1 MVIPAGDGM
10 VLCCVDVDSVTHENI
25 QQFQECSRQ
34 DRWLFLC
41 ASLVSRVHGPIYHSR
56 YMKIF

>member
-34 DRWLFLC
+34 VRAPVRVR
-41 ASLVSRVHGPIYHSR
+41 ASILVPAG
-56 YMKIF
+56 